1 VFGPVVATGLDPDAL
16 TVRAVLDGTERQSYP
31 ASDMLIKP
39 ARLVSLLARD
49 MTLMPGDVIA
59 CGTSIGA
66 GTLKP
71 GSRIEVS
78 IDGIGTLA
86 NRFEA

>member
-1 VFGPVVATGLDPDAL
+1 
-16 TVRAVLDGTERQSYP
+16 VLDGQERQSYP
-31 ASDMLIKP
+31 ASDMRFKP
-39 ARLVSLLARD
+39 ARLVSLISRD

-66 GTLKP
+66 GKMKP
-71 GSRIEVS
+71 GSRIEVV

-86 NRFEA
+86 NRYD